1 MEQEKCKQFIES
13 LVSFFEWDQRADE
26 WEIKTNLKL
35 KIMTMS
41 IKKKIMELLLKMK
54 LSLFTIR

>member
-41 IKKKIMELLLKMK
+41 IKKKKMELLLKMK